1 MLERKHKYKL
11 KRQQYKTYAKRSPNK
26 HRQYTITPGNTR
38 EFFCR
43 TTEVP
48 QDRKEI
54 EKRF

>member
-1 MLERKHKYKL
+1 MP
-11 KRQQYKTYAKRSPNK
+11 KRSPNK
-26 HRQYTITPGNTR
+26 HRQYTITSDNTK